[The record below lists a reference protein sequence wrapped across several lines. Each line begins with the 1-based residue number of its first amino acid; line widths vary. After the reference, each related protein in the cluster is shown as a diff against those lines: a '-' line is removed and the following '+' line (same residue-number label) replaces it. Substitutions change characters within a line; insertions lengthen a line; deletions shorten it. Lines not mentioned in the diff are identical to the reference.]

1 MIYDAVVPWQVFITS
16 VIRFN
21 NVLPIMEVKYS
32 QYTVENDKNP
42 SMIIQQHQDLVA
54 KHQEELE
61 KLSKELEEKEK
72 IKEELE
78 AMQNVGFSALII
90 LISLA
95 V

>member
-1 MIYDAVVPWQVFITS
+1 M
-16 VIRFN
+16 
-21 NVLPIMEVKYS
+21 
-32 QYTVENDKNP
+32 
-42 SMIIQQHQDLVA
+42 VA

-95 V
+95 VWIEGARVSFTWEQSLLLYCDSLFKY